1 LHAFQR
7 FAAPRLVEVEGA
19 GKTEA
24 EEAPAET
31 RHLPMGEIV
40 HEGQYTSPSTHD
52 VCSGFKSNPPRGLY

>member
-24 EEAPAET
+24 EEPPAET
-31 RHLPMGEIV
+31 RHIAMSEVV
-40 HEGQYTSPSTHD
+40 HEGKYTSPSTLD
-52 VCSGFKSNPPRGLY
+52 VCAGFESNPVRGLY